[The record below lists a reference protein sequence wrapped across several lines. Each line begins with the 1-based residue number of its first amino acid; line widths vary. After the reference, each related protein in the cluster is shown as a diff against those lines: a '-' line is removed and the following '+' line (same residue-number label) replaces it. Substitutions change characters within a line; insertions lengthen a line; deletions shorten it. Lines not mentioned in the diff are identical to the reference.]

1 MGEVRGEKGA
11 GLSDAELSFGSHR
24 PSPIS
29 HLPVLRDKPHN
40 ISVSNALAGGAGA
53 GILTL
58 RRRRAPLSDT
68 RSSEYGGGG
77 ADCGP
82 AVVVIGQQAARARV
96 PSGRGWRGLVMQ
108 CLPCG
113 DESSGR
119 TPGVRAWGN

>member
-1 MGEVRGEKGA
+1 PEFRIAPSVSR
-11 GLSDAELSFGSHR
+11 L

-82 AVVVIGQQAARARV
+82 AVVVSVSRQPAPGCRAVEGGGGLLCSASRAV
-96 PSGRGWRGLVMQ
+96 TRGLV
-108 CLPCG
+108 CKP
-113 DESSGR
+113 R
-119 TPGVRAWGN
+119 